1 VLVLPI
7 SLDARHEFLR
17 KHGITEKWEAKQL
30 GDLAKVVGGGTPS
43 RDENRFWTGGQIP
56 WATPTDLTNS
66 QIKYINKTAE
76 RITELGVA
84 SSAATLLPV
93 GSVLY
98 TSRATI
104 GAKAIA
110 AVPICTNQGFVN
122 FLVDGANSE
131 YLYYLLE
138 LLTPIIKRLAAGTTF
153 DEVSKRDIR
162 TVWCSVPSD
171 QKERDAIISIL
182 SAVDAVLECTRAASD
197 RARSLDHS
205 LLHSLLEQGINPTR
219 AATGKYPSHWNL
231 RRVDEVA
238 DVGSGIT
245 LGNDVSSF
253 KSIELPYLRVAN
265 VQDGHL
271 DLSTIKTVRVRF
283 DEVDAYRLEVG
294 DVLMTEGGDLDKLGR
309 GTIWEGQIEN
319 CLHQNHIFRIRANR
333 DLLEPEFFS
342 FVVESDIAKRY
353 FNRVAKQTTNLA
365 STNKTQVRAFQFPV
379 PPTTAEQRQII
390 SIMKASKQTIAGLLL
405 KEAALARLKKSLL
418 HDLLTGR
425 LRVQCELQAVA
436 S

>member
-1 VLVLPI
+1 MPI
-7 SLDARHEFLR
+7 SLDARHELLR
-17 KHGITEKWEAKQL
+17 KHGITENWEAKQL

-56 WATPTDLTNS
+56 WATPTDLTNNR
-66 QIKYINKTAE
+66 IKYINNTAE
-76 RITELGVA
+76 HITELGVA

-162 TVWCSVPSD
+162 TVWCCVPSD

-197 RARSLDHS
+197 RARSLDHA
-205 LLHSLLEQGINPTR
+205 LLHSLLDQGINPTH

-238 DVGSGIT
+238 DVGSG
-245 LGNDVSSF
+245 
-253 KSIELPYLRVAN
+253 
-265 VQDGHL
+265 
-271 DLSTIKTVRVRF
+271 
-283 DEVDAYRLEVG
+283 
-294 DVLMTEGGDLDKLGR
+294 
-309 GTIWEGQIEN
+309 
-319 CLHQNHIFRIRANR
+319 
-333 DLLEPEFFS
+333 
-342 FVVESDIAKRY
+342 KR
-353 FNRVAKQTTNLA
+353 T
-365 STNKTQVRAFQFPV
+365 
-379 PPTTAEQRQII
+379 
-390 SIMKASKQTIAGLLL
+390 SKRRTSGI
-405 KEAALARLKKSLL
+405 
-418 HDLLTGR
+418 R
-425 LRVQCELQAVA
+425 LRNSGLNWSRNCRPSYRRTMNATLMRTSNDTGYAHKTCRELFSRFFGVQGHVNQ
-436 S
+436 